1 MQQKISHCKVFHPTA
16 AEFNDFETYIA
27 TVDQSAGR
35 DGIAKIVPPEDWR
48 PHCRA
53 WKSMDSVPWNLM
65 LKSPIRQHAEGANGI
80 YTVWISVA
88 FLSLQYSLM
97 SSEYSPSPSFK

>member
-35 DGIAKIVPPEDWR
+35 DGIAKIVPPEY
-48 PHCRA
+48 
-53 WKSMDSVPWNLM
+53 NN
-65 LKSPIRQHAEGANGI
+65 QQ
-80 YTVWISVA
+80 Y
-88 FLSLQYSLM
+88 QYSFDFL
-97 SSEYSPSPSFK
+97 FD